1 MAQIPA
7 ILSSLTVAVS
17 DSDQKTVKAA
27 KDFEA
32 LLIGQMLRSMRGDKS
47 WLGTGDESDSEDS
60 ADDSALSLG
69 EQQVAQA
76 IAAGGGLGL
85 SRMIAMGLP
94 AHPSP
99 LPKLRVRLSSRRLLP
114 VRTEGRGSPSA
125 EQIPWSVPSTRHP
138 IRREVC

>member
-85 SRMIAMGLP
+85 SRMIAMGLHGPSVTSAQAQSP
-94 AHPSP
+94 AVVAPAFAG
-99 LPKLRVRLSSRRLLP
+99 
-114 VRTEGRGSPSA
+114 EDRGS
-125 EQIPWSVPSTRHP
+125 R
-138 IRREVC
+138 